1 MNNEVIGV
9 FILETEGYVEISY
22 CEFLNRCSTD
32 ETYRS
37 KHFIYV
43 SKRLLEVSHDDYMK
57 HYQELEHNKYLKK
70 LDIANGLISMEDMDN
85 PEIACVFNFDEVA
98 EIVESEMQ
106 RKKISECL
114 SMLTEDERELIEALF
129 YYGLTEREYA
139 AQKKVYHNA
148 IHKKKMRIL
157 KKLKK
162 LLKN

>member
-22 CEFLNRCSTD
+22 CEFLNRCSTG

-85 PEIACVFNFDEVA
+85 PEFACVCNSDEVA
-98 EIVESEMQ
+98 ERVESELQ
-106 RKKISECL
+106 RKKTLRMSF
-114 SMLTEDERELIEALF
+114 DAYR
-129 YYGLTEREYA
+129 
-139 AQKKVYHNA
+139 
-148 IHKKKMRIL
+148 
-157 KKLKK
+157 
-162 LLKN
+162 